1 MPDVPNG
8 LRTELADRYDVEREL
23 GSGGMATVYLAE
35 DLKHSR
41 KVAIKVLRPELAA
54 AIGVDRFVREIEI
67 AAHLTHP
74 HILPLFDSGEAGGL
88 LYYVMPYV
96 EGESLRDRLTR
107 EGKLPVATAVRLTDQ
122 IASALTHAH
131 QAGIVHR
138 DIKPENILLVGDQAI
153 VADFGIARAV
163 QAAGVTAL
171 TGTGF
176 VIGTPAYMSPEQ
188 ALGSADVDATTDVY
202 ALGCMLYEMVAGQPP
217 FTGATPQALLAQ
229 HAMGTLP
236 SLSSTDA
243 SIPAFLERAVERAM
257 AKEPAD
263 RFPSAS
269 SFADVLTTGT
279 MVAPMRHRR
288 WRDRAAAI
296 AAGLVVMA
304 AVAWGLTSILAGPA
318 PRRLAVLPLTNLTSD
333 PGQQYLVL
341 GVHEAL
347 ISELAQLGITMI
359 ARNTMLKY
367 ENSTKS
373 VREIAEELGVDG
385 VIEGSVYRER
395 DSLEVSARLY
405 AGEDESEV
413 WSGSYNG
420 DLPNVVA
427 LYRRFARAIASQIKL
442 SLSPETEARLDRATP
457 VNPAVYEAYLKGMY
471 HLDRATPED
480 IQQALGYFNEA
491 LEQNPA
497 DPLAYT
503 GVAFAYITL
512 GHGPNPPPDAWPRA
526 RAAAERAV
534 RLDSTLADAWAAL
547 ADVKTYYEWDWAGA
561 EQAFER
567 ANQLNPSLPMNHYH
581 HAWYLALFG
590 RADEAI
596 AEHERAR
603 ELDPLTPMF
612 SVWIPGLYMFLGQPE
627 QALAAARENIEQYP
641 DHPIALLVLGTSAA
655 ALGKYDEAIAAHE
668 KMASLNPFLKGALG
682 QTYALSGR
690 TDDAL
695 RILREIEAKPAT
707 SWRAYVLANL
717 YTALGEKDKAI
728 QSLLYEPPHA
738 FLAWSGV
745 NPHVKP
751 LRDDPRFQA
760 LLRRMNLPD

>member
-1 MPDVPNG
+1 MMPDVPNG
-8 LRTELADRYDVEREL
+8 FRAALADRYTVEREL
-23 GSGGMATVYLAE
+23 GSGGMATVYLAQ
-35 DLKHSR
+35 DLKHAR

-74 HILPLFDSGEAGGL
+74 HILPLFDSGQADGL

-153 VADFGIARAV
+153 VADFGIAHAV
-163 QAAGVTAL
+163 QVAGGTTL

-176 VIGTPAYMSPEQ
+176 VLGTPAYMSPEQ

-202 ALGCMLYEMVAGQPP
+202 ALGCMLYEMVGGRTP
-217 FTGATPQALLAQ
+217 FHGATPQALLAQ
-229 HAMGTLP
+229 HAARTVP
-236 SLSSTDA
+236 SLRTTDA

-269 SFADVLTTGT
+269 AFADVLTTAT
-279 MVAPMRHRR
+279 MVAPVRR
-288 WRDRAAAI
+288 RIWRRRAAGI
-296 AAGLVVMA
+296 AASLVVLA
-304 AVAWGLTSILAGPA
+304 AVAWGLASILAGPA

-367 ENSTKS
+367 QNSTKS
-373 VREIAEELGVDG
+373 VREIAQELGVDG

-442 SLSPETEARLDRATP
+442 NLSPETEARLDRATP

-471 HLDRATPED
+471 HLNRATPED
-480 IQQALGYFNEA
+480 FQQALGYFDEA

-534 RLDSTLADAWAAL
+534 RRGT
-547 ADVKTYYEWDWAGA
+547 GR
-561 EQAFER
+561 ER
-567 ANQLNPSLPMNHYH
+567 RRHSSGP
-581 HAWYLALFG
+581 
-590 RADEAI
+590 
-596 AEHERAR
+596 
-603 ELDPLTPMF
+603 
-612 SVWIPGLYMFLGQPE
+612 
-627 QALAAARENIEQYP
+627 
-641 DHPIALLVLGTSAA
+641 TS
-655 ALGKYDEAIAAHE
+655 
-668 KMASLNPFLKGALG
+668 
-682 QTYALSGR
+682 
-690 TDDAL
+690 
-695 RILREIEAKPAT
+695 
-707 SWRAYVLANL
+707 
-717 YTALGEKDKAI
+717 
-728 QSLLYEPPHA
+728 
-738 FLAWSGV
+738 
-745 NPHVKP
+745 
-751 LRDDPRFQA
+751 
-760 LLRRMNLPD
+760 